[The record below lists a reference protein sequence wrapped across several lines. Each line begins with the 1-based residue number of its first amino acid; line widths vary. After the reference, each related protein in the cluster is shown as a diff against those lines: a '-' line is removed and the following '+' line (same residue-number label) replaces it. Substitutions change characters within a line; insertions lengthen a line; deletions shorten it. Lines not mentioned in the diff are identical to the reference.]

1 MLERRLPMEMAELQ
15 GSLPMGMQ
23 VFGASPAV
31 PLDAEAAAVQ
41 VRNGVQLAVVSL
53 PQTNLADMP
62 AGQDAKLDLEESRSE
77 SSSKSSSLN
86 DNALA
91 GRGIAH
97 LSMKIGPYP
106 DNMLDDDD
114 ESLDD
119 SVDSGKSGSGAG
131 VMKRAWRPEEDA
143 QLMALVTEL
152 GASHWSIIAS
162 YLEGRVGKQCRE
174 R

>member
-1 MLERRLPMEMAELQ
+1 MTMEMAALQ
-15 GSLPMGMQ
+15 GSFPVSMQ
-23 VFGASPAV
+23 LMVPSPAV
-31 PLDAEAAAVQ
+31 PLDAEAAAAQ

-53 PQTNLADMP
+53 PPTNLADVP
-62 AGQDAKLDLEESRSE
+62 GAQDAKLDLEESRSE

-86 DNALA
+86 ERSLT
-91 GRGIAH
+91 GRGGMAGP
-97 LSMKIGPYP
+97 SMKVGPYP